1 MREKIRVEPK
11 GDGTGLTLR
20 HEAYSDIMSGRTSS
34 FWNPSS
40 GSSLVTQ

>member
-1 MREKIRVEPK
+1 MREKIRLEPK

-20 HEAYSDIMSGRTSS
+20 NGAYSDSMSGRTSS

-40 GSSLVTQ
+40 GSVLVTQ